1 MYMSD
6 VKRNL
11 TQQTAVK
18 FSFNMKH
25 DFSYSNYL
33 KVSITPFKNKF
44 KRHLIIELET
54 VYFY

>member
-18 FSFNMKH
+18 VSFNMKH